1 MKLFEKKVKMPKRDK
16 KNSVTVILAAAGSGT
31 RLGGVSKPL
40 VNILGKSAIEYSL
53 EVFEKIGDVT
63 RIVISAKEEDI
74 PKYREIVNKRGFTK
88 VCGIIAGGSTRQ
100 DSVSKAYRFAFSEY
114 ITEFVAIHDAARPL
128 ITLDAVQGALADAKK
143 FGTAVCASLCP
154 DTVKR
159 ASGSLFVTGS
169 VERDGLY
176 LIQTPQIFSYDIYSA
191 SLASAEKNGFQ
202 ATDDSSLAENAGF
215 KIKLFETSRENIKIT
230 YPGDIA
236 IAESILNA
244 RKEGDICS
252 E

>member
-1 MKLFEKKVKMPKRDK
+1 MELFKKKIKLPKKDK
-16 KNSVTVILAAAGSGT
+16 KGSVTVILAAAGSGT

-40 VNILGKSAIEYSL
+40 VDILGKSAIEYSL
-53 EVFEKIGDVT
+53 EVFEKIGDVK

-74 PKYREIVNKRGFTK
+74 PKYREIVRKGGFTK

-100 DSVSKAYRFAFSEY
+100 ESVAKAYRFAFSEC
-114 ITEFVAIHDAARPL
+114 ITDFVAIHDAARPL
-128 ITLDAVQGALADAKK
+128 ITVDAVQGALADAKK
-143 FGTAVCASLCP
+143 YGTAVCASVCA

-159 ASGSLFVTGS
+159 ASNSLFVTDS

-191 SLASAEKNGFQ
+191 SLAAAEKSGFQ

-215 KIKLFETSRENIKIT
+215 KIKLFQTSRENIKIT

-236 IAESILNA
+236 IAEAILRG
-244 RKEGDICS
+244 RKDENI
-252 E
+252 